1 MNTVAIIQAR
11 LNSTRFPGKVL
22 ADLCGV
28 PVLKRVIDQ
37 VRKAESVDRI
47 IVATPDASIAE
58 LCYELEWDCD
68 AMCPPTSEEDVLGR
82 LVYVGRAV
90 KAELIVRVCGD
101 NPLVD
106 PDYIDNLVG
115 IDCRVDYC
123 GYRYSDGAWAITK
136 PSGYVAEVVRLDTL
150 EKLDSMLSPA
160 DPQREHVTQGI
171 YTRPEMFRC
180 VGVDTIERE
189 SAAID
194 TPEDL
199 DRVAEMIANNPGRE
213 CDVR

>member
-37 VRKAESVDRI
+37 VRVAEMVDQI
-47 IVATPDASIAE
+47 VVATLDSVIHE
-58 LCYELEWDCD
+58 RCEEWNCRSFWWYAGDD
-68 AMCPPTSEEDVLGR
+68 SDVLR
-82 LVYVGRAV
+82 RFVDVGRAYD
-90 KAELIVRVCGD
+90 ADIIVRVCGD

-106 PDYIDNLVG
+106 PDYIDNLVDNAG
-115 IDCRVDYC
+115 RADYC

-199 DRVAEMIANNPGRE
+199 ERVAEMIAGRNHATN
-213 CDVR
+213 